1 MNQAAMHDHAPS
13 QEPEITLYGMKLPNQ
28 AAVAAAVVETK
39 LGEITDPDFLR
50 YVKTL
55 LGETVP

>member
-1 MNQAAMHDHAPS
+1 MTMGTLFENLTHAVDGSP
-13 QEPEITLYGMKLPNQ
+13 
-28 AAVAAAVVETK
+28 AVAVAAAVVETK

>member
-1 MNQAAMHDHAPS
+1 MHDHAPS